1 MHRLLP
7 FILTLVLATTLG
19 HSVIAQD
26 TTVVDIII
34 ASENHT
40 TLERAVIAAQLDD
53 DLSGEGPF
61 TVFAPTD
68 SAFAAL
74 PAGTLDSLLADS
86 TGELATL
93 LQLHVVAGE
102 FRSTDLMDSMRLG
115 ALTGDSLLVTIMGDT
130 VMVNGVM
137 IGMPDLIASNG
148 VVHSI
153 DGILM
158 ADTTGTDTTGTSTRQ
173 EPAFAREV
181 TLSPNPARNFITVG
195 LPASIVNQAVL
206 TLRDMNGRTVL
217 TRRAAS
223 QREPLEIGNLP
234 VGTYLLEIRAGNE
247 AIQRKVSIQR

>member
-1 MHRLLP
+1 MNRLLP
-7 FILTLVLATTLG
+7 FILTLMLAALG
-19 HSVIAQD
+19 TPLVAQD
-26 TTVVDIII
+26 TTVVDIIV
-34 ASENHT
+34 ASEDHD
-40 TLERAVIAAQLDD
+40 TLERAVVAAQLDSI
-53 DLSGEGPF
+53 LGTAGPF

-74 PAGTLDSLLADS
+74 PAGALDSLLADS

-102 FRSTDLMDSMRLG
+102 FRSADLMDSMRLG
-115 ALTGDSLLVTIMGDT
+115 ALTGDSLLITVMGDT
-130 VMVNGVM
+130 IMVNGVV

-181 TLSPNPARNFITVG
+181 TLSPNPARSFLNVG
-195 LPASIVNQAVL
+195 LPVSIVNQATL